1 LVRQTSQISNDIRG
15 SFFLFR
21 SFFLFVER
29 NELAQV
35 GPRDGLQN
43 EREILPTDVKIK
55 LIDRLVGA
63 GLKFVETTSFVSP
76 KEIPQMSDAA
86 ELMKRL
92 KKQPGV
98 SYPVLVPNDK
108 GFQNAINAGATD
120 LAVFVAG
127 SETFSQKNNK
137 CPISVSLD
145 RARSI
150 CEKAKAMNIKVR
162 GYLSCVLGC
171 PYEGYMNPA
180 GIADLAEKLLQM
192 GCYQVSLGD
201 TIGVGSPG
209 TTHRL
214 LSEVS
219 KKIDV
224 EKIAVH
230 FHDTYGQA
238 LANILTSLQFGVRTV
253 DSSVAG
259 LGGCPFAMGATGNVA
274 TEDVLYMLSG
284 LGIVTGVSLEALVE
298 VGDYI
303 SKHLRRPSHS
313 RTGKALVAKK
323 EKLMK
328 QEASAR
334 KPPHVEVTTEQS
346 GG

>member
-1 LVRQTSQISNDIRG
+1 MR
-15 SFFLFR
+15 R
-21 SFFLFVER
+21 SFRTASSCLQKGHSRSSLLFNVNRHPTFVASSSSNLFLNLQPGAKFTTGVSIDTE
-29 NELAQV
+29 EVPLPHSWFGKLPKSVTIYEV

-238 LANILTSLQFGVRTV
+238 LANILTSLQ
-253 DSSVAG
+253 
-259 LGGCPFAMGATGNVA
+259 
-274 TEDVLYMLSG
+274 
-284 LGIVTGVSLEALVE
+284 VS
-298 VGDYI
+298 
-303 SKHLRRPSHS
+303 
-313 RTGKALVAKK
+313 
-323 EKLMK
+323 
-328 QEASAR
+328 
-334 KPPHVEVTTEQS
+334 
-346 GG
+346 